1 MQYLDLIHV
10 RRSIRTFAATL
21 VEETELKTILQAAN
35 RAPSA
40 GNLQAYEIYVVRG
53 EEQRRRRV
61 KCCSDQQFIAQAPV
75 ALAFCTNPARAEK
88 YGERGAQLYS
98 LQDATIA
105 CTCALLAV
113 DDLGLACVWV
123 GALDADAVR
132 DVIGAPASQ
141 TPVALLSIGHGAEDP
156 VRTERR
162 TLDDLVH
169 EC

>member
-1 MQYLDLIHV
+1 MQYSDLIHT
-10 RRSIRTFAATL
+10 RRSIRAFAATP
-21 VEETELKTILQAAN
+21 VEETKLNTILQAAN

-53 EEQRRRRV
+53 EEQRRKLV
-61 KCCSDQQFIAQAPV
+61 KCCFDQQFIAQAPV
-75 ALAFCTNPARAEK
+75 ALVFCTNPARAEK

-105 CTCALLAV
+105 CTFALLAV

-132 DVIGAPASQ
+132 DIAGAPASQ
-141 TPVALLSIGHGAEDP
+141 TPVAVLPIGYGAEDP

-162 TLDDLVH
+162 ALGDLVH